1 MVCHAV
7 PVAVL
12 LGTLGRDS
20 MALMPE
26 TQSHLVTSQLFWN
39 NHLLSVSIC
48 LAHTLF
54 KSIAFTKVASF

>member
-1 MVCHAV
+1 MLAMKGKWDRSVGYDDENEVSVVYYAV

-26 TQSHLVTSQLFWN
+26 TQSHLVTS
-39 NHLLSVSIC
+39 
-48 LAHTLF
+48 
-54 KSIAFTKVASF
+54 